1 MGRSAL
7 KSWKTVLSVILV
19 TVLLASAAIVVSA
32 EAATKRSTVKPG
44 TSAPVFEIIQ
54 PISSDVPQSKASG
67 SDVSIN
73 GGNTIL
79 PVPNSPTL
87 SITAP
92 SNAVT
97 WQSIT
102 WTMDAYAD
110 PGAKIKS
117 ISFYVDNSLKAT
129 Y

>member
-44 TSAPVFEIIQ
+44 TSAPVFEVQ
-54 PISSDVPQSKASG
+54 KESAAASG